1 MGSISSSPDTIN
13 KPYLNMKSLEQNIH
27 EALGIKKSFILNMK
41 EIDYD
46 KLLSFI
52 SDMKDKQE
60 KYLVIEIEANGRK
73 WFGYS
78 SDDSGNSRNNKTIL
92 N

>member
-1 MGSISSSPDTIN
+1 
-13 KPYLNMKSLEQNIH
+13 
-27 EALGIKKSFILNMK
+27 MK

-52 SDMKDKQE
+52 NDMKDKQE

-78 SDDSGNSRNNKTIL
+78 SDDSGNSRDNKINL

>member
-1 MGSISSSPDTIN
+1 
-13 KPYLNMKSLEQNIH
+13 MKTLEQNIY

-60 KYLVIEIEANGRK
+60 KCIVINIEDSTEIT
-73 WFGYS
+73 
-78 SDDSGNSRNNKTIL
+78 TITL
-92 N
+92 TKRIIAC

>member
-1 MGSISSSPDTIN
+1 
-13 KPYLNMKSLEQNIH
+13 
-27 EALGIKKSFILNMK
+27 MK

-52 SDMKDKQE
+52 NDMKDKQE
-60 KYLVIEIEANGRK
+60 KCIAIEIEANGRR

-78 SDDSGNSRNNKTIL
+78 CDDSGNSRDNKINL

>member
-1 MGSISSSPDTIN
+1 
-13 KPYLNMKSLEQNIH
+13 MKSLEQNIH

-60 KYLVIEIEANGRK
+60 KCIVIEIEANGRR

-78 SDDSGNSRNNKTIL
+78 CDDSGTHHDNKTNL

>member
-1 MGSISSSPDTIN
+1 
-13 KPYLNMKSLEQNIH
+13 MKSLEQNIH

-60 KYLVIEIEANGRK
+60 KCIVIEIEANSRR

-78 SDDSGNSRNNKTIL
+78 CDDSGNSRNNKTSL

>member
-1 MGSISSSPDTIN
+1 
-13 KPYLNMKSLEQNIH
+13 MKSLEQNIH

-52 SDMKDKQE
+52 SDMRDKQE
-60 KYLVIEIEANGRK
+60 LRQ
-73 WFGYS
+73 
-78 SDDSGNSRNNKTIL
+78 L
-92 N
+92 LL

>member
-1 MGSISSSPDTIN
+1 
-13 KPYLNMKSLEQNIH
+13 MKTLEQNIH

-52 SDMKDKQE
+52 NDMKDKQE

-78 SDDSGNSRNNKTIL
+78 SDDSGTHHDNKTNL